1 MKKVTYPKW
10 WHRPV
15 VVAAIA
21 GLLVL
26 PATASPAAPIW
37 DPKDLPAA
45 VRMVLGE
52 ASDLMNRAQYAAAVE
67 KLLAFEVR
75 GRSAEARDGA
85 PHVVY
90 SHPMIHF
97 ALGNAYL
104 LQEAYAPAR
113 QAFEAA
119 LARHPDWVPAWLNLA
134 KAHYELEAP
143 AEAARCFFSAY
154 ENGGRQNAEH
164 LYLSAAAH
172 LMAGQYSASVA
183 RFEQLLDRHPDQMRS
198 EWREHL
204 VHALLS
210 DDQPRRALPHIR
222 HLAHTFEGDKRIQWQ
237 EILLHQYMHLEMNAD
252 ALALA
257 RALVEQAPTLAKWWK
272 AKAHLHLNAQEYEPA
287 LTAMIVYGFLAPL
300 SRDERQLLAD
310 LHLQVGTPGQAAPL
324 YETILQAEG
333 ADKRVLTNLVTALR
347 QIGRPDAALEQL
359 ERHHA
364 YREDPDL
371 LMLRADLLYG
381 LERHAAAA
389 DVYRLA
395 AEGDSRQAG
404 QAWLMAGYAAWQ
416 IEDWGASRRAF
427 ERAAQ
432 FDRQRQQA
440 QQAIRR
446 LEEQT
451 SRAN

>member
-1 MKKVTYPKW
+1 MRKMANRKW
-10 WHRPV
+10 WYRPV

-21 GLLVL
+21 GLLFL
-26 PATASPAAPIW
+26 PAASPAEPIW

-52 ASDLMNRAQYAAAVE
+52 VGDLINQEKYAAAVD
-67 KLLAFEVR
+67 KLLAFEAR
-75 GRSAEARDGA
+75 GRSAEARGGA
-85 PHVVY
+85 PQAVY

-104 LQEAYAPAR
+104 LQESYAPAR
-113 QAFEAA
+113 QAFERAVE
-119 LARHPDWVPAWLNLA
+119 RHPAWVPAWLNLA

-143 AEAARCFFSAY
+143 AEAARCFFTAY

-172 LMAGQYSASVA
+172 LMDRQYSASVA
-183 RFEQLLDRHPDQMRS
+183 RFEQLLDRHPDQMHS

-222 HLAHTFEGDKRIQWQ
+222 RLAHTYEGDKRIQWQ
-237 EILLHQYMHLEMNAD
+237 EILLHQYMHLEMHAD

-272 AKAHLHLNAQEYEPA
+272 AKAHLHLNAQDYEPA

-300 SRDERQLLAD
+300 SRNERQLLAD

-324 YETILQAEG
+324 YESILQAEG

-359 ERHHA
+359 ERHSDSRH
-364 YREDPDL
+364 DPDL

-381 LERHAAAA
+381 LERYADAA
-389 DVYRLA
+389 DAYRLA
-395 AEGDSRQAG
+395 AEGNSRQAG

-416 IEDWGASRRAF
+416 IEDWRASHRAF
-427 ERAAQ
+427 ERAAE
-432 FDRQRQQA
+432 FERQRQPALTAMRRLA
-440 QQAIRR
+440 QQPA
-446 LEEQT
+446 
-451 SRAN
+451 RAN

>member
-1 MKKVTYPKW
+1 MSKVTYPKW

-15 VVAAIA
+15 VMAAIA

-52 ASDLMNRAQYAAAVE
+52 AGDLMNQEQYAAAVE
-67 KLLAFEVR
+67 KLLAFEAR

-85 PHVVY
+85 PHAVY

-104 LQEAYAPAR
+104 LQDAFKPAR

-119 LARHPDWVPAWLNLA
+119 VARHPDWVPAWLNLA
-134 KAHYELEAP
+134 KAHYELDAP
-143 AEAARCFFSAY
+143 AEAARCFFTAY

-172 LMAGQYSASVA
+172 LMARQYSASVA
-183 RFEQLLDRHPDQMRS
+183 RFEDLLDRHPDQMRS

-210 DDQPRRALPHIR
+210 DDQPRRGLPHIR
-222 HLAHTFEGDKRIQWQ
+222 QLARTYEGDKRIQWQ
-237 EILLHQYMHLEMNAD
+237 EILLHQYMHLEMHAD

-257 RALVEQAPTLAKWWK
+257 RALVEQDPTLAKWWK
-272 AKAHLHLNAQEYEPA
+272 AKAHLHLNTQDYEPA
-287 LTAMIVYGFLAPL
+287 LTAMIVYGFLTPL

-310 LHLQVGTPGQAAPL
+310 LHLQVGIPGQAAPL
-324 YETILQAEG
+324 YESILQAEG

-359 ERHHA
+359 ELHPASRN
-364 YREDPDL
+364 DPDL

-381 LERHAAAA
+381 LEQYADAA
-389 DVYRLA
+389 DAYRLA
-395 AEGDSRQAG
+395 AERNSRQAG

-416 IEDWGASRRAF
+416 IEDWRASRRAF
-427 ERAAQ
+427 EQAAQ
-432 FDRQRQQA
+432 FERQRQPALTAMRRLA
-440 QQAIRR
+440 QQAA
-446 LEEQT
+446 
-451 SRAN
+451 RAN